1 MDASSASR
9 PGPRSERARRA
20 VVDATLELVGEVP
33 YATLTIEAIAARAG
47 ASKATIYRR
56 WRSKG
61 ALVVDALAEANARE
75 APTAYALPDTGDL
88 RADLAT
94 VLRATVDEL
103 NDPSLG
109 ALLRALSIETLL
121 DDDLRRQVVEQI
133 FTPQLR
139 AFEVRLAASEAA
151 GATDPLVALEVV
163 VAPLFHRWQQG
174 TAPLTHAYADE
185 VARLAVR
192 ALTGHE

>member
-1 MDASSASR
+1 MTTSAASR
-9 PGPRSERARRA
+9 PLPRSERARRA
-20 VVDATLELVGEVP
+20 VLDATLALVTEVP

-47 ASKATIYRR
+47 ASKATVYRH

-61 ALVVDALAEANARE
+61 ALVVDALADANARDPE
-75 APTAYALPDTGDL
+75 STYGLPDTGDL

-103 NDPSLG
+103 NDPVLG
-109 ALLRALSIETLL
+109 ALLRALSVETLL
-121 DDDLRRQVVEQI
+121 DEGLRNQVVERI

-139 AFEVRLAASEAA
+139 AFETRFATSDAA

-192 ALTGHE
+192 ALTGRE